1 MDGIVVFSEEIVVT
15 STPRIPVP
23 PPGTSIPPPTAPT
36 QPTTPTPPSFPRA
49 LWPQQLRD
57 AVDDA
62 ITKSET
68 CSVRTNSGDL
78 KNANAKLTA
87 AKDAGRVVP
96 GGPLCDGETA
106 AHTDDIPGTTIHVCS
121 EFFDQSA
128 TVMSL
133 AIMHEGC
140 ILVGSAGSV
149 SVRAYGVSRSEAQEC
164 LDRLGLLTGAV
175 ADPDVSI
182 YGSDAFSGVQE
193 AGADWA
199 TKRLE
204 LNGKF
209 ALRQT
214 TEVLGRAMTVT
225 SVVGSDGLL
234 TTDARGGSRIVAYR
248 KFPLATCT
256 VSREGNSVSREGNYC
271 ADATSFD
278 AARDDRGTIVAF
290 VRDREG
296 LPGGVRFGETLLLR
310 YDFTPPL
317 PDPPARAGD
326 RWREPSSWEL
336 VDLRTSEIVV
346 DSADAAEV
354 ASERSRLSVYF
365 RGIGE
370 VLRIEDGQ
378 PFAVAEGIRQAPHA
392 LIPLETVSD
401 VWRSVY
407 ANGDWSWRYKFR
419 VDYTDDLVRAEIK
432 ATEYGKSIV
441 VEAPRSRD
449 SVAPASI
456 VHPGQDRLTDAVRS
470 GVRLRPAVP
479 VETWLETGFDKES
492 LPIVLRPLHYRGTER
507 GPGSVLGV
515 SRTAARVAAPEFDF
529 GLAAGCEE
537 EAGRIVCPGGK
548 ADVIGEESSYPW

>member
-1 MDGIVVFSEEIVVT
+1 MIMVLEA
-15 STPRIPVP
+15 R
-23 PPGTSIPPPTAPT
+23 
-36 QPTTPTPPSFPRA
+36 FPLTVERRR
-49 LWPQQLRD
+49 LERLRLKGRMLLLAG
-57 AVDDA
+57 AVLA
-62 ITKSET
+62 
-68 CSVRTNSGDL
+68 
-78 KNANAKLTA
+78 
-87 AKDAGRVVP
+87 VP
-96 GGPLCDGETA
+96 GQADGA
-106 AHTDDIPGTTIHVCS
+106 AQV
-121 EFFDQSA
+121 QSDWWEI
-128 TVMSL
+128 SP
-133 AIMHEGC
+133 E
-140 ILVGSAGSV
+140 SSV
-149 SVRAYGVSRSEAQEC
+149 SVQAVGVSRSEAQGY
-164 LDRLGLLTGAV
+164 LDRLGLPIGAV

-182 YGSDAFSGVQE
+182 YGSDAFHGVQE
-193 AGADWA
+193 ARADWA

-225 SVVGSDGLL
+225 SMIGSDGLL
-234 TTDARGGSRIVAYR
+234 TTDDRGGSRIVAYR

-256 VSREGNSVSREGNYC
+256 VSREGNYC

-278 AARDDRGTIVAF
+278 AAWDDRGTIIAF

-296 LPGGVRFGETLLLR
+296 LPSGVRFGETLLLR

-336 VDLRTSEIVV
+336 IDLRTSEIVV
-346 DSADAAEV
+346 DSADAAKV
-354 ASERSRLSVYF
+354 ASERPRLSVYF

-370 VLRIEDGQ
+370 VLRIEDRQ

-392 LIPLETVSD
+392 LIPLETLPD

-407 ANGDWSWRYKFR
+407 ANGDWSWKYKFR

-456 VHPGQDRLTDAVRS
+456 VHPGEDRLTDALRS
-470 GVRLRPAVP
+470 GVRLRTAVP

-507 GPGSVLGV
+507 GAGSVLGV
-515 SRTAARVAAPEFDF
+515 SRAAARVAAPEFDF
-529 GLAAGCEE
+529 GPAAGCEE
-537 EAGRIVCPGGK
+537 EDGRIVCPGGK